1 MSYSVAVVGATGN
14 VGREIL
20 NILHERSFP
29 IREITALASKKSV
42 GTEVSFGEID
52 LKIKALEG
60 FDFKGI
66 DIAFFA
72 TDGKVSSQYVPK
84 AVAAGTLVID
94 KSSHFR
100 LDPGVPLMVPEINGA
115 LATSPQKGIIANPNC
130 VAIPLVMALK
140 PLSEVAPLK
149 RVVVSTYQSVSGAGR
164 EAMDE
169 LFNQTRSVFVN
180 DDVIQEVF
188 PKQIAFNLIPQIDSF
203 RADGS
208 TGEEEK
214 VALESRKILGIPVK
228 ITATCVRVPVF
239 IGHSLSVNVEFESG
253 ISVTEARE
261 ALLDF
266 PGVVVLDRREETGY
280 ITPLDVVGEDT
291 VIVSRLRK
299 DETVTHGLSFWIC
312 CDNLRKGAALN
323 GVQIAEAH
331 IEAPGKSKTA

>member
-20 NILHERSFP
+20 NCLHERSFP

-42 GTEVSFGEID
+42 GTEVSFGEDD
-52 LKIKALEG
+52 LKVKALED

-72 TDGKVSSQYVPK
+72 TDGKISSRYGPK
-84 AVAAGTLVID
+84 AVEAGALVID
-94 KSSHFR
+94 KSSYYR
-100 LDPGVPLMVPEINGA
+100 LDPGVPLMVPEINGD
-115 LATSPQKGIIANPNC
+115 LASAPQKGIIANPNC

-140 PLSEVAPLK
+140 PLSQVAPLK
-149 RVVVSTYQSVSGAGR
+149 RVVVSSYQSVSGAGR

-169 LFNQTRSVFVN
+169 LFHQTRAVFVN
-180 DDVIQEVF
+180 EEGASEVF
-188 PKQIAFNLIPQIDSF
+188 PKQIAFNLIPQIDAF

-214 VALESRKILGIPVK
+214 VVLESRKILGIPVK

-239 IGHSLSVNVEFESG
+239 IGHSLSVNVEFASD
-253 ISVTEARE
+253 ISVTQARE
-261 ALLDF
+261 VLSSF
-266 PGVVVLDRREETGY
+266 PGVVVLDKREEAGY
-280 ITPLDVVGEDT
+280 VTPLDVAGEDS
-291 VIVSRLRK
+291 VVVSRLRK
-299 DETVTHGLSFWIC
+299 DETVTHGLSFWVC

-331 IEAPGKSKTA
+331 IGTSQKSKTA